1 MRDVSQP
8 AVGDHNVTAI
18 VVNYK
23 SGEDLRACLGGLL
36 ADEELLA
43 RVVVFDNGSGD
54 DSLQP
59 AEDAGGNDGRVELVR
74 SEENLGLAAA
84 VNRVLPSVTTSY
96 VAVLNPDA
104 TPQPGW
110 LEPLVATLDNDTG
123 VAVACPLVLMEQTGE
138 VNSAGQHVHVTG
150 LGFNR
155 LLHADPEQVEQI
167 RHEVG
172 GLHGVA
178 FLIRTEILNQLGGWD
193 QTGFLYHEDVALSWD
208 VLLGGHRIV
217 CDPRSR
223 VLHDYHLTMY
233 PEKLYL
239 LERNR
244 WALLLS
250 HLRYSRLLLI
260 SPVLALTELMVWGL
274 SLVRGRGF
282 LRAKARAYV
291 WVWRERKAISGWR
304 SRVFERDRYDPAT
317 LYRNTRW
324 AYPLLQLG
332 ILGGERGES
341 ARQPPGGLQT

>member
-1 MRDVSQP
+1 
-8 AVGDHNVTAI
+8 VGDHNVTAI
-18 VVNYK
+18 VINYK

-43 RVVVFDNGSGD
+43 RVVVFDNGSDD

-59 AEDAGGNDGRVELVR
+59 AEEAGATDGRVELVR

-84 VNRVLPSVTTSY
+84 VNRVLPTVTTPY
-96 VAVLNPDA
+96 VAILNPDA
-104 TPQPGW
+104 TPQPDW
-110 LEPLVATLDNDTG
+110 LEPLVATLDNNTG

-155 LLHADPEQVEQI
+155 LLHADPETVSSSP
-167 RHEVG
+167 HEVG

-178 FLIRTEILNQLGGWD
+178 FLIRTWILRELGGWD
-193 QTGFLYHEDVALSWD
+193 ETGFLYHEDVALSWD
-208 VLLGGHRIV
+208 VLLGGHKIV

-233 PEKLYL
+233 PEKLFL

-250 HLRYSRLLLI
+250 HLRYTRLLLI
-260 SPVLALTELMVWGL
+260 SPALLLTEVMVWGL
-274 SLVRGRGF
+274 SLLRGPGF
-282 LRAKARAYV
+282 LRAKAGAYL
-291 WVWRERKAISGWR
+291 WIWQERKAISDWR
-304 SRVFERDRYDPAT
+304 RRVFERDSYNPAA
-317 LYRNTRW
+317 LNRSTRW
-324 AYPLLQLG
+324 SYPLPQLG

-341 ARQPPGGLQT
+341 TRQPPGGLPV